1 MKMAEETTEA
11 VEQVE
16 ETTEAQTTE
25 ESSPESEMDKLQ
37 AELDKW
43 KSMSRKNEQTAKAN
57 AQAAKELEEIKKS
70 QLTDQEKLIEQ
81 TKEETA
87 SEVRKEFAGKLVDA
101 ELKGQLQ
108 GRALKGDAVLNFDKN
123 AFITDSGDIDTEAI
137 QQWVE
142 ANSNQTDTPAPDL
155 GQGARG
161 TNPAK
166 AQIRSRDELT
176 NMTPAEILKARTD
189 GRLDYLMGQQ

>member
-1 MKMAEETTEA
+1 MADEVQETTD
-11 VEQVE
+11 QVE
-16 ETTEAQTTE
+16 ETTEAQATE
-25 ESSPESEMDKLQ
+25 ETTPESEMDTLR

-87 SEVRKEFAGKLVDA
+87 TAIRKEFAGKLVDA
-101 ELKGQLQ
+101 EFKGQLQ
-108 GRALKGDAVLNFDKN
+108 GRTLKGDAILSFNKDE
-123 AFITDSGDIDTEAI
+123 FITDTGDIDTEAI

-142 ANSNQTDTPAPDL
+142 ANSNQSDVPVPDL

-161 TNPAK
+161 TNPSK
-166 AQIRSRDELT
+166 SQIRSRDELS
-176 NMTPAEILKARTD
+176 NMTPAEILAARTD
-189 GRLDYLMGQQ
+189 GRLDYLMGKQ

>member
-1 MKMAEETTEA
+1 MADEVQETIDQPEATTETEVTEETT
-11 VEQVE
+11 
-16 ETTEAQTTE
+16 
-25 ESSPESEMDKLQ
+25 PESEMDTLR

-87 SEVRKEFAGKLVDA
+87 TAIRKEFASKLVDA

-108 GRALKGDAVLNFDKN
+108 GRALKGDAILSFDKDQ
-123 AFITDSGDIDTEAI
+123 FITDTGDIDTEAI

-142 ANSNQTDTPAPDL
+142 ANSNQSEIPAPDL

-161 TNPAK
+161 TNPSK
-166 AQIRSRDELT
+166 AQIKSRDELT
-176 NMTPAEILKARTD
+176 NMTASEILAARQD
-189 GRLDYLMGQQ
+189 GRLDYLMGKQ